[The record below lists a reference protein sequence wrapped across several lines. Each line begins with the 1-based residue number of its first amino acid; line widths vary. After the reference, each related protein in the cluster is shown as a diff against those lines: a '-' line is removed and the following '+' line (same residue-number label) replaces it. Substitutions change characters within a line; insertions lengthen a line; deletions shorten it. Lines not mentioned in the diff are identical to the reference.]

1 MSITVSALIAK
12 DKEIDAAT
20 IEILNIYQKL
30 DDRTRLFVM
39 AQVNQTMNHS
49 FEQLAERHD
58 YENYLKSREVI
69 T

>member
-20 IEILNIYQKL
+20 IKILNIYRKL

-58 YENYLKSREVI
+58 HENYLKYTGEE
-69 T
+69 